1 MPTIKDFPNFFS
13 QTDSS
18 ILQDIQTVTD
28 YLSQNYH
35 AKCYVVGG
43 AVRDRILGRECKDY
57 DIECFGIGVE
67 DFEKAMEYLGAQG
80 VGKSFFVYKYH
91 DLDISLPRTEE
102 KVSPG
107 HRGFEVHLAR
117 EEKEAS
123 KRRDFTINALMYDI
137 QNEQI
142 LDFWNGLEDLEHKV
156 LRVVDEK
163 SFVEDSLRVLRAMQF
178 AARFGFKV
186 EEKSCLL
193 CQSISLDDLP
203 KERLFSEFEKMF
215 MGRHLHYGLYY
226 LFVLGIAEKLFAG
239 KPFNDKMEKKTFI
252 SLGRQLQ
259 KNQKNF
265 VEKLRSYYFLFICKA
280 YFQIDIKELLERLGT
295 PNNYAKK
302 VETAPIPGNV
312 TESFIANLSLKEGIV
327 EYVGNYHP
335 AVRAMAKKLDVW
347 DRPFDRGVTPAQLM
361 AEGFSGKALGDELER
376 RTQNKINE
384 LKEKVL

>member
-28 YLSQNYH
+28 YLTQNYH

-80 VGKSFFVYKYH
+80 VGKSFFVYKYGE
-91 DLDISLPRTEE
+91 LDIALPRTEQ
-102 KVSPG
+102 KVSIG
-107 HRGFEVHLAR
+107 HRGFEVSLAT

-123 KRRDFTINALMYDI
+123 RRRDFTINALMYDI

-142 LDFWNGLEDLEHKV
+142 SDFWNGLEDLEHK
-156 LRVVDEK
+156 LLCVVDQS
-163 SFVEDSLRVLRAMQF
+163 SFGEDSLRVLRAMQF

-203 KERLFSEFEKMF
+203 KERLFIEFEKMF
-215 MGRHLHYGLYY
+215 MGRYLHYGLYY
-226 LFVLGIAEKLFAG
+226 LFALGISENLFAG
-239 KPFNDKMEKKTFI
+239 KLFNEKMDKKTFI
-252 SLGRQLQ
+252 SLSRQLQ

-265 VEKLRSYYFLFICKA
+265 LEKLRPYYFLFICKS
-280 YFQIDIKELLERLGT
+280 YFHIDIQEVLERLGT
-295 PNNYAKK
+295 PHRYSKK
-302 VETAPIPGNV
+302 LVITAIPKSV
-312 TESFIANLSLKEGIV
+312 TVSFIANLSLKEGIE

-335 AVRAMAKKLDVW
+335 SVRAMAKKLDVW
-347 DRPFDRGVTPAQLM
+347 DKPFDRGVTPAQLM
-361 AEGFSGKALGDELER
+361 VEGFSGKALGDELER
-376 RTQNKINE
+376 RTQSKINE

>member
-1 MPTIKDFPNFFS
+1 MPTIKDFPNFFT
-13 QTDSS
+13 QTDTS

-28 YLSQNYH
+28 YLTQHYH

-43 AVRDRILGRECKDY
+43 AVRDRILGYECKDY

-80 VGKSFFVYKYH
+80 VGKSFFVYKYRE
-91 DLDISLPRTEE
+91 LDIALPRTEK
-102 KVSPG
+102 KVSSG
-107 HRGFEVHLAR
+107 HRGFEVHLAT

-142 LDFWNGLEDLEHKV
+142 LDFWNGLEDLEHKL
-156 LRVVDEK
+156 LRVVDDS

-215 MGRHLHYGLYY
+215 MGRYLHYVLYY
-226 LFVLGIAEKLFAG
+226 FFALGIAEKLFDISM
-239 KPFNDKMEKKTFI
+239 KKKTFI
-252 SLGRQLQ
+252 CVSRTLQ
-259 KNQKNF
+259 KSRKNF
-265 VEKLRSYYFLFICKA
+265 EEKLKPYYFLFICKG
-280 YFQIDIKELLERLGT
+280 YFQIDIKELLDRLGT
-295 PNNYAKK
+295 PNSYAKK
-302 VETAPIPGNV
+302 VGKAPIPSSV
-312 TESFIANLSLKEGIV
+312 TESFIANLSLKEGIA

-335 AVRAMAKKLDVW
+335 DVRTMAKKLNVW

-361 AEGFSGKALGDELER
+361 AEGFSGRALGDELER
-376 RTQNKINE
+376 RTQNKINS
-384 LKEKVL
+384 LKEK